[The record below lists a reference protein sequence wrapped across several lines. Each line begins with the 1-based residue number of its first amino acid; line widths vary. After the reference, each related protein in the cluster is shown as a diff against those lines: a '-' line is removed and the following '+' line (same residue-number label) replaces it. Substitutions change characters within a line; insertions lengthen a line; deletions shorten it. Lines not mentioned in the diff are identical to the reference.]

1 LDEPTADAD
10 QLSAIPPVLERGSW
24 LDHFAEFPLP
34 IGISKDQCRKFTIEF
49 DELLYK
55 SWNLGANVVLV
66 WKISESATG
75 IDLLMCKHSNIV
87 EFVRSSTDPKERNAR
102 GAYMESLLAI
112 DKQVD
117 ADDFEQIAGNLNIE
131 PTHIRLPFV
140 PGVDLS
146 IGLMS
151 AVARRYGVSL
161 VDDRAVIL
169 FDAVG
174 FSLLPSLEQMTQL
187 NSLSYSINSAYSRLL
202 EKEINVNFAR
212 TTTGDGFYIWNRKRG
227 IDANIEL
234 YHLMLMIL
242 AVNAIEQRDATIPNL
257 VPQLRACF
265 HVGSHYEF
273 YQPEALSP
281 TTFSY
286 LVGEVTIELARMIDH
301 ALPGQIMVG
310 DFRTPM
316 HDYDTGGVEIIDS
329 IEFVDRARNS
339 LSKLKG
345 LKLANAEVEEIKCY
359 LTGSRYRDGKFNI
372 NQYVVPDKHGM
383 FHKVYNA
390 KLNIHRD
397 NAEPIYL
404 GIQNDEIPDFADITM
419 ELKQK
424 IRAMR

>member
-1 LDEPTADAD
+1 LDETNTDAD
-10 QLSAIPPVLERGSW
+10 QLPAVPPVQKRGSW
-24 LDHFAEFPLP
+24 LDQFSEFPLP
-34 IGISKDQCRKFTIEF
+34 AGVSKELSRKFTIEF
-49 DELLYK
+49 DQLLYEN
-55 SWNLGANVVLV
+55 WELGANVVLV
-66 WKISESATG
+66 WTISEIGTG
-75 IDLLMCKHSNIV
+75 IDLLMCKHSEIV
-87 EFVRSSTDPKERNAR
+87 KFVRSSVDPLERNER
-102 GAYMESLLAI
+102 GAYIESLLTI

-117 ADDFEQIAGNLNIE
+117 LDDFEQIAGNLKLE

-140 PGVDLS
+140 PGLELNLD
-146 IGLMS
+146 LMS

-174 FSLLPSLEQMTQL
+174 FSLLPPLEQMTQL

-202 EKEINVNFAR
+202 EKEIDINFAR

-242 AVNAIEQRDATIPNL
+242 AINEIEHRDATAPNL
-257 VPQLRACF
+257 VPQLRACL

-286 LVGEVTIELARMIDH
+286 LVGEVTIELARLIEH
-301 ALPGQIMVG
+301 ALPGQIMIG
-310 DFRTPM
+310 NFRTPM
-316 HDYDTGGVEIIDS
+316 HDYETGGIEIIDS
-329 IEFVDRARNS
+329 IKFVERARNS
-339 LSKLKG
+339 LSMLNG
-345 LKLANAEVEEIKCY
+345 LKLANAAVEEIKCY
-359 LTGSRYRDGKFNI
+359 LTGSQCSDGKFNV
-372 NQYVVPDKHGM
+372 NQYAVSDKHGM

-404 GIQNDEIPDFADITM
+404 GIQNEAVPDLRT
-419 ELKQK
+419 
-424 IRAMR
+424 

>member
-1 LDEPTADAD
+1 M
-10 QLSAIPPVLERGSW
+10 
-24 LDHFAEFPLP
+24 
-34 IGISKDQCRKFTIEF
+34 
-49 DELLYK
+49 
-55 SWNLGANVVLV
+55 
-66 WKISESATG
+66 ISEVGTG
-75 IDLLMCKHSNIV
+75 IDLLLCKHSDIV
-87 EFVRSSTDPKERNAR
+87 EFVRSSEDLLERNER

-117 ADDFEQIAGNLNIE
+117 ADDFEQIAKHLDIE
-131 PTHIRLPFV
+131 PTHVPLRFV
-140 PGVDLS
+140 PGLDLDL
-146 IGLMS
+146 GLMS
-151 AVARRYGVSL
+151 AIVRRYGVSL

-174 FSLLPSLEQMTQL
+174 FSLLPPLEQMTQL

-202 EKEINVNFAR
+202 EKDIDINFAR

-234 YHLMLMIL
+234 YHLMLMTL
-242 AVNAIEQRDATIPNL
+242 AVNAIEQQDASVANL
-257 VPQLRACF
+257 VPQLRACL

-286 LVGEVTIELARMIDH
+286 LVGEVTIELARMIEH
-301 ALPGQIMVG
+301 AVPGQIMIG

-329 IEFVDRARNS
+329 IEFIDRARNS
-339 LSKLKG
+339 LYKLQG
-345 LKLANAEVEEIKCY
+345 LELANAEVEEIKCY
-359 LTGSRYRDGKFNI
+359 LTGSRCSDGKFNI
-372 NQYVVPDKHGM
+372 NQYAVSDKHGM

-397 NAEPIYL
+397 HAAPIYL
-404 GIQNDEIPDFADITM
+404 GIQNDEIPDTTM
-419 ELKQK
+419 ELKHFK
-424 IRAMR
+424 RAVK